1 MSAKRYVVELTV
13 DERARLQALIGKGK
27 APAAAL
33 LKARML
39 LKADRGASGPDWTDA
54 RIAEALESYEAKVHA
69 VRKTF
74 VEEGLDAVL
83 ARKKR
88 LTPPIAPMFDGE
100 KQARLIKLACS
111 APPQGRGRWTL
122 ELLAE
127 KAVELKI
134 VAKTSDDTVRLALKK
149 TGFNLI

>member
-1 MSAKRYVVELTV
+1 MSAKRYFVELAV
-13 DERARLQALIGKGK
+13 DERERLQGLIGKGK
-27 APAAAL
+27 SPAAVL

-39 LKADRGASGPDWTDA
+39 LKADCSASGPGWTDE
-54 RIAEALESYEAKVHA
+54 RIAEALETYAAKVHA
-69 VRKTF
+69 VRKKL

-88 LTPPIAPMFDGE
+88 LSPPVTPMFDGE
-100 KQARLIKLACS
+100 AQARLIKLACS
-111 APPQGRGRWTL
+111 APPQGRSRWTL

-134 VAKTSDDTVRLALKK
+134 VGRTSDDTVRLALKK
-149 TGFNLI
+149 TGYSLI